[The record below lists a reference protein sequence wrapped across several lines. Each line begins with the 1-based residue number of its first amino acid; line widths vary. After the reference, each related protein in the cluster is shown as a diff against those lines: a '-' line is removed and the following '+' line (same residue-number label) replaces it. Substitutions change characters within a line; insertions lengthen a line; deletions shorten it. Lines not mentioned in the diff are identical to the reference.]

1 MQGAAAH
8 RGSARKAE
16 QAWQQAMALF
26 HQGDMAAAAERFSLA
41 TTHDPLAADAW
52 LGLHATGQ
60 RQQEAL
66 EGMLRSS
73 GSFGALRTKFGM
85 PLRSRFQLGHYVTF
99 RLENARDLWVAA
111 QAALLDAGRLDEAWA
126 GLSTAQL
133 DCDETRFVCTRY
145 AFLKEDWSLVLR
157 FAPGIQDAFLYDE
170 AQLYVGA
177 SLFAQGV
184 CHESLNVLAE
194 LPRKLEAG
202 SRFDAEVKYF
212 MGRSLESLGRA
223 DEALKRYQYAFRCA
237 PGLFDVDV
245 RAQARSTAPT
255 AASVAETSSP
265 SGPSPSSPPSAGTTE
280 SRPAAPVSRPTVP
293 PAAPPAVPGT
303 GEGAGKASVKGDG
316 EELSQEERDRLLAEA
331 QQALDGMIG
340 LEPVKRQVLTLIA
353 QLRMAALR
361 EEQGLPSG
369 ARPRH
374 FVFAGPPGTGK
385 TTVARIIG
393 KVFAGLGLLRSG
405 HVVEAQRVDLVGQH
419 LGSTAIKTSEVIDSA
434 LNGVLFI
441 DEAYALSNSGYSGGD
456 AFGDEALQVLLKR
469 AEDDRDRLVVV
480 LAGYREEMTGLLAAN
495 PGLVSR
501 FNTRVDFPS
510 YSAQEL
516 LLIARSVL
524 AGQGDEPD
532 EEAAAALGA
541 IFATA
546 VDGGMADTL
555 GNARFAR
562 ELCQKTAAQRDL
574 RLYAEHA
581 TGTTPTREEIVTVL
595 APDVAAAHQELMESH
610 GDPAA

>member
-1 MQGAAAH
+1 MTLLQRGDNAGAGAQFA
-8 RGSARKAE
+8 
-16 QAWQQAMALF
+16 
-26 HQGDMAAAAERFSLA
+26 LA
-41 TTHDPLAADAW
+41 TTHDPAAADAW

-66 EGMLRSS
+66 DAMLRNS
-73 GSFGALRTKFGM
+73 GAFGALRSKFG
-85 PLRSRFQLGHYVTF
+85 LRLQSRFQIGHYVTF
-99 RLENARDLWVAA
+99 RLENARDLWLAA
-111 QAALLDAGRLDEAWA
+111 MSSLLDNKRTDEAWA

-145 AFLKEDWSLVLR
+145 AFVKEDWALVLR
-157 FAPGIQDAFLYDE
+157 FATGIGDAFLYDE

-184 CHESLNVLAE
+184 YHEALSVLTP
-194 LPRKLEAG
+194 LPKKLETG
-202 SRFDAEVKYF
+202 SRFDAEIKYF
-212 MGRSLESLGRA
+212 MGRSLEELGQRK
-223 DEALKRYQYAFRCA
+223 EALKRYQYAFRCA
-237 PGLFDVDV
+237 PGLFDVDL
-245 RAQARSTAPT
+245 RAQARPSSNPAAPAPT
-255 AASVAETSSP
+255 AADLASPRPTAQPDAPSPTVPRPASPPAPTTAPVPAPAGTRSPQGGGTGSVAEAETD
-265 SGPSPSSPPSAGTTE
+265 GPSA
-280 SRPAAPVSRPTVP
+280 
-293 PAAPPAVPGT
+293 
-303 GEGAGKASVKGDG
+303 
-316 EELSQEERDRLLAEA
+316 EERARLLAEA
-331 QQALDGMIG
+331 QKSLDGMIG

-361 EEQGLPSG
+361 EEQGLPGG

-393 KVFAGLGLLRSG
+393 KVFAGLGLLSSG
-405 HVVEAQRVDLVGQH
+405 HVIEAQRVDLVGQH
-419 LGSTAIKTSEVIDSA
+419 LGSTAIKTSKVIDSA

-480 LAGYREEMTGLLAAN
+480 LAGYRDEMAGLLAAN

-501 FNTRVDFPS
+501 FTTRVDFPS

-516 LLIARSVL
+516 VLIARSVL
-524 AGQGDEPD
+524 ASQGDEPD
-532 EEAAAALGA
+532 DGAVEVLGSFCAA
-541 IFATA
+541 I
-546 VDGGMADTL
+546 VDGGMADTV

-562 ELCQKTAAQRDL
+562 ELCQKAAAQRDL
-574 RLYAEHA
+574 RLYAKHIA
-581 TGTTPTREEIVTVL
+581 STPTREEIVTVL
-595 APDVAAAHQELMESH
+595 AEDVVAAHEELMESH
-610 GDPAA
+610 GNGSGE

>member
-41 TTHDPLAADAW
+41 TTHDPFAADAW

-60 RQQEAL
+60 RQKEAL
-66 EGMLRSS
+66 DGMLRSS

-126 GLSTAQL
+126 GLSAAQL
-133 DCDETRFVCTRY
+133 DCDETRFICTRY

-194 LPRKLEAG
+194 LPKKLEAG

-245 RAQARSTAPT
+245 RAQARSSAPT
-255 AASVAETSSP
+255 AASVAEVSSP
-265 SGPSPSSPPSAGTTE
+265 SAPSAPSSDPSPSPAPAPAPSAGTTA
-280 SRPAAPVSRPTVP
+280 PAA
-293 PAAPPAVPGT
+293 APNTA
-303 GEGAGKASVKGDG
+303 EGSGQGDG
-316 EELSQEERDRLLAEA
+316 DEGGLSREERDRLLAEA
-331 QQALDGMIG
+331 QQALDDMIG
-340 LEPVKRQVLTLIA
+340 LEPVKRQVLTMIA

-361 EEQGLPSG
+361 KEQGLPSG

-393 KVFAGLGLLRSG
+393 KVLAGLGLLRSG

-419 LGSTAIKTSEVIDSA
+419 LGSTAIKTSKVIDSA
-434 LNGVLFI
+434 LDGVLFI

-510 YSAQEL
+510 YSAPEL

-524 AGQGDEPD
+524 ADQGDEPD
-532 EEAAAALGA
+532 EAAAAALGA
-541 IFATA
+541 IFASA

-562 ELCQKTAAQRDL
+562 ELCQKAAAQRDL

-595 APDVAAAHQELMESH
+595 APDVTAAHQELMESH

>member
-60 RQQEAL
+60 RQKEAL

-126 GLSTAQL
+126 GLSAAQL
-133 DCDETRFVCTRY
+133 DCDETRFICTRY

-194 LPRKLEAG
+194 LPKKLEAG

-245 RAQARSTAPT
+245 RAQARSSAPT
-255 AASVAETSSP
+255 AASVAEVSSP
-265 SGPSPSSPPSAGTTE
+265 SAPSSGPAPSPAPTPAPTPAPAPSAGTTA
-280 SRPAAPVSRPTVP
+280 PTAAPGSPESSGQDDEGGLSR
-293 PAAPPAVPGT
+293 
-303 GEGAGKASVKGDG
+303 
-316 EELSQEERDRLLAEA
+316 EERDRLLAEA
-331 QQALDGMIG
+331 QQALDDMIG
-340 LEPVKRQVLTLIA
+340 LEPVKRQVLTMIA

-361 EEQGLPSG
+361 KEQGLPSG

-393 KVFAGLGLLRSG
+393 KVLAGLGLLRSG

-419 LGSTAIKTSEVIDSA
+419 LGSTAIKTSKVIDSA
-434 LNGVLFI
+434 MDGVLFI

-510 YSAQEL
+510 YSAPEL

-532 EEAAAALGA
+532 EAAAAALGA
-541 IFATA
+541 IFASA

-562 ELCQKTAAQRDL
+562 ELCQKAAAQRDL

>member
-41 TTHDPLAADAW
+41 TTHDPFAADAW

-60 RQQEAL
+60 RQKEAL
-66 EGMLRSS
+66 DGMLRSS

-126 GLSTAQL
+126 GLSAAQL
-133 DCDETRFVCTRY
+133 DCDETRFICTRY

-194 LPRKLEAG
+194 LPKKLEAG

-245 RAQARSTAPT
+245 RAQARSSAPT
-255 AASVAETSSP
+255 AASVAEVSSP
-265 SGPSPSSPPSAGTTE
+265 SAPSAPSSDPSPSPAPAPAPSAGTTA
-280 SRPAAPVSRPTVP
+280 PAA
-293 PAAPPAVPGT
+293 APNTA
-303 GEGAGKASVKGDG
+303 EGSGQGDG
-316 EELSQEERDRLLAEA
+316 DEGGLSREERDRLLAEA
-331 QQALDGMIG
+331 QQALDDMIG
-340 LEPVKRQVLTLIA
+340 LEPVKRQVLTMIA

-361 EEQGLPSG
+361 KEQGLPSG

-393 KVFAGLGLLRSG
+393 KVLAGLGLLRSG

-419 LGSTAIKTSEVIDSA
+419 LGSTAIKTSKVIDSA
-434 LNGVLFI
+434 LDGVLFI

-480 LAGYREEMTGLLAAN
+480 LAGYREEMTELLAAN

-510 YSAQEL
+510 YSAPEL

-524 AGQGDEPD
+524 ARQGDEPD
-532 EEAAAALGA
+532 EAAMAALGA
-541 IFATA
+541 IFASA

-562 ELCQKTAAQRDL
+562 ELCQKAAAQRDL

-595 APDVAAAHQELMESH
+595 APDVTAAHQELMESH

>member
-41 TTHDPLAADAW
+41 TTHDPFAADAW

-60 RQQEAL
+60 RQKEAL
-66 EGMLRSS
+66 DGMLRSS

-126 GLSTAQL
+126 GLSAAQL
-133 DCDETRFVCTRY
+133 DCDETRFICTRY

-194 LPRKLEAG
+194 LPKKLEAG

-245 RAQARSTAPT
+245 RAQARSSAPT
-255 AASVAETSSP
+255 AASVAEVPSP
-265 SGPSPSSPPSAGTTE
+265 SAPSAPSSGPSPSPAPAPAPSAGTPV
-280 SRPAAPVSRPTVP
+280 PAA
-293 PAAPPAVPGT
+293 APNTA
-303 GEGAGKASVKGDG
+303 EGSGQGDG
-316 EELSQEERDRLLAEA
+316 DEGGLPREERDRLLAEA
-331 QQALDGMIG
+331 QQALDDMIG
-340 LEPVKRQVLTLIA
+340 LEPVKRQVLTMIA

-361 EEQGLPSG
+361 KEQGLPSG

-393 KVFAGLGLLRSG
+393 KVLAGLGLLRSG

-419 LGSTAIKTSEVIDSA
+419 LGSTAIKTSKVIDSA
-434 LNGVLFI
+434 LDGVLFI

-510 YSAQEL
+510 YSAPEL

-532 EEAAAALGA
+532 EAAAAALGA
-541 IFATA
+541 IFASA
-546 VDGGMADTL
+546 VDGGRADTL

-562 ELCQKTAAQRDL
+562 ELCQKAAAQRDL

-595 APDVAAAHQELMESH
+595 APDVTAAHQELMESH

>member
-1 MQGAAAH
+1 MQGAAAS
-8 RGSARKAE
+8 RGSAKKAE
-16 QAWQQAMALF
+16 QAWQQAMVLLQ
-26 HQGDMAAAAERFSLA
+26 QGDEAAAAERFSLA
-41 TTHDPLAADAW
+41 AAHDPLAADAW

-60 RQQEAL
+60 RQKEAL
-66 EGMLRSS
+66 DGMVRAS
-73 GSFGALRTKFGM
+73 GAFGALRSKFGM

-111 QAALLDAGRLDEAWA
+111 MTSLLDAGKLDEAWA

-145 AFLKEDWSLVLR
+145 AFLREDWALVLR
-157 FAPGIQDAFLYDE
+157 FAPGIRDAFLHDE

-177 SLFAQGV
+177 ALFAQGV
-184 CHESLNVLAE
+184 CHEALNVLGE
-194 LPRKLEAG
+194 LPRKLESG
-202 SRFDAEVKYF
+202 SRFDAEVTYF
-212 MGRSLESLGRA
+212 MGRSLESLGRPE
-223 DEALKRYQYAFRCA
+223 EALKRYQYAFRCA

-245 RAQARSTAPT
+245 RARARSSAPT
-255 AASVAETSSP
+255 ASAVAGQSP
-265 SGPSPSSPPSAGTTE
+265 TPSPTPSV
-280 SRPAAPVSRPTVP
+280 PP
-293 PAAPPAVPGT
+293 PAAPPEVRTAAPASTARAAGPEA
-303 GEGAGKASVKGDG
+303 GEGDGDG
-316 EELSQEERDRLLAEA
+316 LSKEERALLLAQA
-331 QQALDGMIG
+331 QEALDGMIG

-361 EEQGLPSG
+361 EEQGLPGG

-419 LGSTAIKTSEVIDSA
+419 LGSTAIKTSKVIDSA

-516 LLIARSVL
+516 LLIARSIL
-524 AGQGDEPD
+524 SGQGDEPD
-532 EEAAAALGA
+532 EEAAAALGTL
-541 IFATA
+541 FASA
-546 VDGGMADTL
+546 VDDGMADTL

-562 ELCQKTAAQRDL
+562 ELCQKAAAQRDL
-574 RLYAEHA
+574 RLYAEHSA
-581 TGTTPTREEIVTVL
+581 GTTPTRAEIVTVL
-595 APDVAAAHQELMESH
+595 APDVMAAHQELMESH
-610 GDPAA
+610 GHPG

>member
-41 TTHDPLAADAW
+41 TTHDPFAADAW

-60 RQQEAL
+60 RQKEAL
-66 EGMLRSS
+66 DGMLRSS

-126 GLSTAQL
+126 GLSSAQL
-133 DCDETRFVCTRY
+133 DCDETRFICTRY

-245 RAQARSTAPT
+245 RAQARSSAPT
-255 AASVAETSSP
+255 ASSVAGVSSP
-265 SGPSPSSPPSAGTTE
+265 TAPSSAPSSGPSSSPAPAPSARTTA
-280 SRPAAPVSRPTVP
+280 PAA
-293 PAAPPAVPGT
+293 APGIA
-303 GEGAGKASVKGDG
+303 EGSGQDDGDG
-316 EELSQEERDRLLAEA
+316 LSQEERDRLLAEA
-331 QQALDGMIG
+331 QQALDDMIG
-340 LEPVKRQVLTLIA
+340 LEPVKRQVLTMIA
-353 QLRMAALR
+353 QLRMAAFR

-405 HVVEAQRVDLVGQH
+405 HVVEAQRVDLVGRH

-480 LAGYREEMTGLLAAN
+480 LAGYREEMTELLAAN

-510 YSAQEL
+510 YSAPEL

-524 AGQGDEPD
+524 ARQGDEPD
-532 EEAAAALGA
+532 EAAMAALGA
-541 IFATA
+541 IFTSA

-562 ELCQKTAAQRDL
+562 ELCQKVAAQRDL

>member
-1 MQGAAAH
+1 MQGAAAY

-16 QAWQQAMALF
+16 RAWQQAMALF
-26 HQGDMAAAAERFSLA
+26 HQGDMVAAAEQFSLA
-41 TTHDPLAADAW
+41 TTHDPFAADAW

-60 RQQEAL
+60 RQKEAL
-66 EGMLRSS
+66 DGMLRSS
-73 GSFGALRTKFGM
+73 GSFGALRAKFGM

-126 GLSTAQL
+126 GLSSAQL

-145 AFLKEDWSLVLR
+145 AFLKEDWALVLR

-194 LPRKLEAG
+194 LPKKLEAG

-245 RAQARSTAPT
+245 RAQARSSAPT
-255 AASVAETSSP
+255 AASVAEVSSP
-265 SGPSPSSPPSAGTTE
+265 TAPSSGPAPSPSPAPSTSAGTT
-280 SRPAAPVSRPTVP
+280 AP
-293 PAAPPAVPGT
+293 PAASSTA
-303 GEGAGKASVKGDG
+303 ASSGQGDG
-316 EELSQEERDRLLAEA
+316 GEDGLSQEERDRLLAEA
-331 QQALDGMIG
+331 QQALDDMIG
-340 LEPVKRQVLTLIA
+340 LEPVKRQVLTMIA

-393 KVFAGLGLLRSG
+393 KVFAGLGLLKSG

-419 LGSTAIKTSEVIDSA
+419 LGSTAIKTSKVIDSA

-510 YSAQEL
+510 YSAPEL

-532 EEAAAALGA
+532 EAATAALGA
-541 IFATA
+541 IFASA
-546 VDGGMADTL
+546 VDGGMGDTL

-562 ELCQKTAAQRDL
+562 ELCQKAAAQRDL

-610 GDPAA
+610 GGPAA

>member
-41 TTHDPLAADAW
+41 TTHDPFAADAW

-60 RQQEAL
+60 RQKEAL
-66 EGMLRSS
+66 DGMLRSS

-126 GLSTAQL
+126 GLSSAQL
-133 DCDETRFVCTRY
+133 DCDETRFICTRY

-157 FAPGIQDAFLYDE
+157 FAPGLQDAFLYDE

-245 RAQARSTAPT
+245 RAQARSSAPT
-255 AASVAETSSP
+255 AASVAEVSSP
-265 SGPSPSSPPSAGTTE
+265 SAPSPAPSSGPSPSPAPSARTTA
-280 SRPAAPVSRPTVP
+280 PAAASGI
-293 PAAPPAVPGT
+293 A
-303 GEGAGKASVKGDG
+303 EGSGQDDGDG
-316 EELSQEERDRLLAEA
+316 LSQEERDRLLAEA
-331 QQALDGMIG
+331 QQALDDMIG
-340 LEPVKRQVLTLIA
+340 LEPVKRQVLTMIA
-353 QLRMAALR
+353 QLRMAAFR

-405 HVVEAQRVDLVGQH
+405 HVVEAQRVDLVGRH

-480 LAGYREEMTGLLAAN
+480 LAGYREEMTELLAAN

-510 YSAQEL
+510 YSAPEL

-524 AGQGDEPD
+524 ARQGDEPD
-532 EEAAAALGA
+532 EAATAALGA
-541 IFATA
+541 IFASA

-562 ELCQKTAAQRDL
+562 ELCQKVAAQRDL

-595 APDVAAAHQELMESH
+595 APNVTAAHQELMESH